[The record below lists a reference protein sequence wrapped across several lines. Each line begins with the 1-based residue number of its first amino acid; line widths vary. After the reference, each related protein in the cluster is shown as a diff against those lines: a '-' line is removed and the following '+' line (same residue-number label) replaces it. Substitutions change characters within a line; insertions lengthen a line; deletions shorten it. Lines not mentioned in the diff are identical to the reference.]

1 MENIIAMIAISAV
14 IFLSK
19 QKFIPITIFSYYAS
33 YCLLQYSTLGFVA
46 DSFDPINI
54 APSVAI
60 THYTLSVS
68 IELLIIISLCA
79 AHVLTNKY
87 KKVGIIYAV
96 FVLTSMIF
104 NATQA
109 VSMSIE
115 SNWFVN
121 FYTIRQQIAIPLDIV
136 FAIIGSDNFVSR
148 KLNNYL
154 NLWRDDLNA
163 DSRSRSN

>member
-1 MENIIAMIAISAV
+1 MENIITMIAITAV

-19 QKFIPITIFSYYAS
+19 EKCIPIIVLSYYAA
-33 YCLLQYSTLGFVA
+33 YEALQFSVLGAIF
-46 DSFDPINI
+46 DLGDNFCTSFNLATIYYI
-54 APSVAI
+54 SFAA
-60 THYTLSVS
+60 
-68 IELLIIISLCA
+68 IELLIIIALCIN
-79 AHVLTNKY
+79 TNKH

-121 FYTIRQQIAIPLDIV
+121 FYTIRQQIAIPLDII
-136 FAIIGSDNFVSR
+136 FAILGSDNFVSR
-148 KLNNYL
+148 KLYITLNNSGDG
-154 NLWRDDLNA
+154 NDA
-163 DSRSRSN
+163 DNRNNPD

>member
-1 MENIIAMIAISAV
+1 MLNIIAMVAV
-14 IFLSK
+14 IAAILLSK
-19 QKFIPITIFSYYAS
+19 NRFIPVTILAYYCA
-33 YCLLQYSTLGFVA
+33 YFCLEAGLFGWIDDTGIVSET
-46 DSFDPINI
+46 SFNLATIYYI
-54 APSVAI
+54 SFAA
-60 THYTLSVS
+60 
-68 IELLIIISLCA
+68 IELLIIIALCIN
-79 AHVLTNKY
+79 TNKH
-87 KKVGIIYAV
+87 KKVGIIYAFV
-96 FVLTSMIF
+96 VLTSMVYNSI
-104 NATQA
+104 QA

-154 NLWRDDLNA
+154 NLWRDNINA

>member
-1 MENIIAMIAISAV
+1 MENIIGMIVIAAI

-19 QKFIPITIFSYYAS
+19 TKCVPIIIFSYYS
-33 YCLLQYSTLGFVA
+33 MYCLAQYSTLGVVA
-46 DSFDPINI
+46 DSFTPITILANPATI
-54 APSVAI
+54 
-60 THYTLSVS
+60 HYMVS
-68 IELLIIISLCA
+68 ASLELLIIIALCIN
-79 AHVLTNKY
+79 TNKH
-87 KKVGIIYAV
+87 KKVGISYAL

-148 KLNNYL
+148 NINNHFHF
-154 NLWRDDLNA
+154 WRDDLNA

>member
-1 MENIIAMIAISAV
+1 MENIIAMIAITAV

-19 QKFIPITIFSYYAS
+19 DKLVPIVIFIYY
-33 YCLLQYSTLGFVA
+33 YLFMLIQYSSFGAIFDTL
-46 DSFDPINI
+46 DSL
-54 APSVAI
+54 
-60 THYTLSVS
+60 YTSFNLATIYYISFAA
-68 IELLIIISLCA
+68 IELLIIIALCIN
-79 AHVLTNKY
+79 TNKH
-87 KKVGIIYAV
+87 KKVGIIYAS

-154 NLWRDDLNA
+154 NLWRDNLNA

>member
-1 MENIIAMIAISAV
+1 VLGAI
-14 IFLSK
+14 FD
-19 QKFIPITIFSYYAS
+19 
-33 YCLLQYSTLGFVA
+33 LG
-46 DSFDPINI
+46 DSF
-54 APSVAI
+54 
-60 THYTLSVS
+60 YTSFNLATIYYISFAA
-68 IELLIIISLCA
+68 IELLIIIALCIN
-79 AHVLTNKY
+79 TNKH

-154 NLWRDDLNA
+154 NLWRDNINA